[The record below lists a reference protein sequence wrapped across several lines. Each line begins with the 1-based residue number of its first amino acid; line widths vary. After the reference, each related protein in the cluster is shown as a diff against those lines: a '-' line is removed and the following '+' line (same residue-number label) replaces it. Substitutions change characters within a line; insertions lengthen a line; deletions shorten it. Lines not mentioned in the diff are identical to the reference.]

1 MSAMQCSVLVFFFS
15 LWTLRIHAQSSPELN
30 LFQDY
35 VQRYNKPYINDT
47 DTFQTRFLVFK
58 ESLRRHKWL
67 NSYETEN
74 GGSAVYGVNK
84 FSDLTPQEFKGIAV
98 TAFFQVF
105 QFVGMQRGT

>member
-1 MSAMQCSVLVFFFS
+1 
-15 LWTLRIHAQSSPELN
+15 LN

-47 DTFQTRFLVFK
+47 DTFLTRFLVFK

-74 GGSAVYGVNK
+74 SGSAVYGVNK

-98 TAFFQVF
+98 TAFFQVSNLL
-105 QFVGMQRGT
+105 VCREVPEWVETK